1 MINLKRKRT
10 NFCKPSLHIISSIII
25 KTILLA
31 PCYGM
36 IYLED
41 PTLAIKFD
49 ALPKYSQSSI
59 DSLTGIDDSI
69 SLPQWMID
77 ELIEEFNIDGSEE
90 AFVIPFKLGTPDH
103 YLTYA
108 PSPTPNSSTFNDMSG
123 SPTHRP
129 SEDALLQSNSPTY
142 NTTTDILLSDLL
154 EEFNNSVDDII
165 DDINN
170 STSSSSLFDRRSLL
184 DNSTSSIPSVQSTIS
199 NEPTQ
204 PTSTTTTSPSISN
217 KPTKSPSVIHE
228 ITGEYTD
235 NFFHPYHPDNEEDDN
250 GKEGEMKSME
260 YMFTYFNDM
269 KLLGLTPDVE
279 ESIPEEEEK
288 VDGRPQLDD
297 TETEDATK
305 SNIIYYDTKQARFGT
320 NLGPLGNAAFV
331 NIMLPPV
338 YYGSYWNKHVVVNNK
353 EKEYIEWENINEV
366 VFDNDVDVDLSN
378 ETDDIELDDGLTES
392 IFDDGNA
399 TITTVDNVTNTT
411 SALPSKEIESN
422 TALTTP
428 GMVTT
433 LTESEEQLDSTH
445 QLESADEMLGLADP
459 GNEYSSNNIEDE
471 SVSNGIFDDKINTT
485 LIENETII
493 DNETIPTSTT
503 DIKDGLL
510 NFSPPPQKNG
520 IPISTYFCLED
531 FVNWRIEQRNNNSS
545 SSNKPQYMRDNTP
558 TITVNVTNST
568 IPNISNEQHNPNFTE
583 STRPITIIA
592 QRGRCSFESK
602 ARMAMVLND
611 LFENSGRSNR
621 IEHIIIYNNGTDN
634 DNNTQND
641 EALIDMSLV
650 STFTTPVDETGGI
663 SVGLLYVNTNS
674 GEDIIRRMKDRE
686 ELTQVDSHVD
696 VSMLFPEDD
705 NKSDRSSNNPRH
717 TSDTVDEANIDNG
730 EHDGGQGTDNNS
742 GFHDTQVSHGW
753 YFPATLTRFCL
764 SCGKE
769 NMYGMVWNNKGAI
782 FGEVDPSFPRPGDI
796 FPNIPVDNDD
806 HPYTIDYYERPWL
819 EYIRKLMVA
828 ILAILLIGPVLLAA
842 RRWYTVGGTL
852 RITVDENGRRRVR
865 VISPNLEVFVNGVR
879 DTVETNGTKLDRSQV
894 FALPEIEYAGVTDEE
909 QNNPSD
915 YNNIGDENQAEI
927 VKEDEEGVPLN
938 TTIEESIEPSIPISP
953 TRESETS
960 SRFVSSSCCS
970 ICLDEFRSGEVLRLL
985 PRCDHAFHTECILPW
1000 LTERQGCCP
1009 MCKVPVLPD
1018 EQQRSRSRTPRR
1030 RRRRLRS
1037 NRRGRPQ
1044 TATTEESSPEREDSE
1059 TPIISGI
1066 RLVSEVG
1073 SDLDAAYPNQGIV
1086 TPDSSPV
1093 STSYTDDLIILEE
1106 GQPLS
1111 QDPSARSNHEESEE
1125 TPHDI
1130 VRNLSIF
1137 YDTEEPPDT
1146 DEGV

>member
-1 MINLKRKRT
+1 MVNLKRKRT
-10 NFCKPSLHIISSIII
+10 NYYKPLSSII
-25 KTILLA
+25 TIVLLLA

-41 PTLAIKFD
+41 PDLAIQYD
-49 ALPKYSQSSI
+49 TLPNYSQSTI
-59 DSLTGIDDSI
+59 DSLTGIDDS

-77 ELIEEFNIDGSEE
+77 EFIEEFNIDGNSDM

-103 YLTYA
+103 YLTYE
-108 PSPTPNSSTFNDMSG
+108 PSPTPTLNDDSSN

-142 NTTTDILLSDLL
+142 NSTTDTLLSDVL

-165 DDINN
+165 EDIHN
-170 STSSSSLFDRRSLL
+170 STTSSSLFDRRRLME
-184 DNSTSSIPSVQSTIS
+184 NETTSSITPSVQSTTS

-204 PTSTTTTSPSISN
+204 PTSTYTTSYPSISN
-217 KPTKSPSVIHE
+217 KPSKSPSVIHE

-235 NFFHPYHPDNEEDDN
+235 NFFHPYHSESSNNDNDEEGGDTESSN
-250 GKEGEMKSME
+250 LE

-269 KLLGLTPDVE
+269 KLLGLTAEVE
-279 ESIPEEEEK
+279 EELPEAEGE
-288 VDGRPQLDD
+288 DGRPQLDD
-297 TETEDATK
+297 TDTEDTISK
-305 SNIIYYDTKQARFGT
+305 PTNIVHYDTKQARFGT

-338 YYGSYWNKHVVVNNK
+338 YYGSYWNKHVVNDK

-366 VFDNDVDVDLSN
+366 VFDNDVEEDLS
-378 ETDDIELDDGLTES
+378 TES
-392 IFDDGNA
+392 IFDEGNA
-399 TITTVDNVTNTT
+399 TDSSQGSLTSSVVTN
-411 SALPSKEIESN
+411 S
-422 TALTTP
+422 
-428 GMVTT
+428 
-433 LTESEEQLDSTH
+433 TETEDLNSTR
-445 QLESADEMLGLADP
+445 QLESVDEMLGLADP
-459 GNEYSSNNIEDE
+459 GNEYRSE
-471 SVSNGIFDDKINTT
+471 SVIDQSESNGIFDDKINTT
-485 LIENETII
+485 SIKNETII
-493 DNETIPTSTT
+493 DNDTITTSIA
-503 DIKDGLL
+503 DDVKEKLS
-510 NFSPPPQKNG
+510 NFSPPSQNSNG

-531 FVNWRIEQRNNNSS
+531 FVNWRKEQRNNNSS
-545 SSNKPQYMRDNTP
+545 SSNKPQYIRDNSSSAV
-558 TITVNVTNST
+558 VNVTNST
-568 IPNISNEQHNPNFTE
+568 IPNNSASAESEQHNPNFIE
-583 STRPITIIA
+583 STRPITIMA

-611 LFENSGRSNR
+611 LFENSGRFNR

-634 DNNTQND
+634 DNNTKND

-650 STFTTPVDETGGI
+650 STSTTPVDETGGI
-663 SVGLLYVNTNS
+663 SVGLLYIDTTS

-686 ELTQVDSHVD
+686 ELTQVDSHID
-696 VSMLFPEDD
+696 VSMLFPEDN

-730 EHDGGQGTDNNS
+730 EHDGGQGTDDGS

-764 SCGKE
+764 SCGQE
-769 NMYGMVWNNKGAI
+769 NMYGMVWSDKGKI

-796 FPNIPVDNDD
+796 FPNIPVDDSD

-819 EYIRKLMVA
+819 EYIRKLMCA
-828 ILAILLIGPVLLAA
+828 ILAILLIFPVLLAA

-894 FALPEIEYAGVTDEE
+894 FALPEIEYAGVADEE
-909 QNNPSD
+909 QDNPSE
-915 YNNIGDENQAEI
+915 YQAESPGEEE
-927 VKEDEEGVPLN
+927 EDVPLN
-938 TTIEESIEPSIPISP
+938 TTIDESIIEPSIPISP

-960 SRFVSSSCCS
+960 GRFVSSSCCS
-970 ICLDEFRSGEVLRLL
+970 ICLDEFRPGEVLRLL
-985 PRCDHAFHTECILPW
+985 PRCQHAFHTECILPW

-1009 MCKVPVLPD
+1009 MCKLPVLPD
-1018 EQQRSRSRTPRR
+1018 EQQRGRSRTPRR
-1030 RRRRLRS
+1030 RRRLRS
-1037 NRRGRPQ
+1037 SRGGRPQ
-1044 TATTEESSPEREDSE
+1044 TATTEESSPDREGSE
-1059 TPIISGI
+1059 LPIIESGI
-1066 RLVSEVG
+1066 RLVSEVD
-1073 SDLDAAYPNQGIV
+1073 SDLDAAYHPNQGVV
-1086 TPDSSPV
+1086 TPDISPMF
-1093 STSYTDDLIILEE
+1093 TSHTDDLIILEE
-1106 GQPLS
+1106 GQFP
-1111 QDPSARSNHEESEE
+1111 P
-1125 TPHDI
+1125 PPDI

-1137 YDTEEPPDT
+1137 YNTEERPDT

>member
-1 MINLKRKRT
+1 
-10 NFCKPSLHIISSIII
+10 
-25 KTILLA
+25 
-31 PCYGM
+31 M

-41 PTLAIKFD
+41 PNLAQKYD
-49 ALPKYSQSSI
+49 SLPKYNPSTTI

-77 ELIEEFNIDGSEE
+77 EFIEEFNIDGSSEE

-108 PSPTPNSSTFNDMSG
+108 PSPKPMNSSTG

-129 SEDALLQSNSPTY
+129 SIDKLQYQSNSPTY
-142 NTTTDILLSDLL
+142 NSTTDTLLSGII

-165 DDINN
+165 EDINN
-170 STSSSSLFDRRSLL
+170 STTSSLFDRRLE
-184 DNSTSSIPSVQSTIS
+184 NENTSSIPSVQSTSS
-199 NEPTQ
+199 NQ
-204 PTSTTTTSPSISN
+204 PSSTSPSISN

-235 NFFHPYHPDNEEDDN
+235 NFFHPYHSESSNDNDGDEEGDI
-250 GKEGEMKSME
+250 ESSLE

-269 KLLGLTPDVE
+269 KLLGLTTN
-279 ESIPEEEEK
+279 EEEEEGELEEEG
-288 VDGRPQLDD
+288 GRPQLD
-297 TETEDATK
+297 TETEDAIVKPT
-305 SNIIYYDTKQARFGT
+305 NIVHYDTKQARFGT

-338 YYGSYWNKHVVVNNK
+338 YYGLYWNKHVVNNK

-366 VFDNDVDVDLSN
+366 VFDNDESDNV
-378 ETDDIELDDGLTES
+378 TGDIELDDDSGLS
-392 IFDDGNA
+392 IFDEGNAPITLTNATSNLPPIEGNA
-399 TITTVDNVTNTT
+399 TDSSQGSLTSSVVTN
-411 SALPSKEIESN
+411 S
-422 TALTTP
+422 
-428 GMVTT
+428 
-433 LTESEEQLDSTH
+433 TETEDPNSTRK
-445 QLESADEMLGLADP
+445 LESVDEMLGLADP
-459 GNEYSSNNIEDE
+459 VNELESSIENE
-471 SVSNGIFDDKINTT
+471 SESNSIFDSNTNTT
-485 LIENETII
+485 IIENETTI
-493 DNETIPTSTT
+493 DSDESTTSTT
-503 DIKDGLL
+503 DDVKEGML
-510 NFSPPPQKNG
+510 NFSPPKQNNG

-558 TITVNVTNST
+558 TSVVNVANSI
-568 IPNISNEQHNPNFTE
+568 IPTSSTSAANEQHNPNFID
-583 STRPITIIA
+583 STRPITIMA

-602 ARMAMVLND
+602 ARMALVLND

-641 EALIDMSLV
+641 ELLIDMSLV
-650 STFTTPVDETGGI
+650 STSTTPVDETGGI
-663 SVGLLYVNTNS
+663 SVGLLYIDTAS

-696 VSMLFPEDD
+696 VSMLFPEDTD

-717 TSDTVDEANIDNG
+717 TFDTVDEANIDNG
-730 EHDGGQGTDNNS
+730 EHDGGQGTDDDS
-742 GFHDTQVSHGW
+742 GFHDAQVSHGW

-769 NMYGMVWNNKGAI
+769 NMYGMVWSNKGTV

-828 ILAILLIGPVLLAA
+828 ILSILLIGPVLLAA

-852 RITVDENGRRRVR
+852 RITVDENGRRRLR

-909 QNNPSD
+909 QDNPSD
-915 YNNIGDENQAEI
+915 YNNDSSITQAESRDKYL
-927 VKEDEEGVPLN
+927 VESQEEDVLLN
-938 TTIEESIEPSIPISP
+938 TTTDESIIEPSIPISP

-960 SRFVSSSCCS
+960 GRFVSSSCCS
-970 ICLDEFRSGEVLRLL
+970 ICLDEFRPGEILRLL

-1030 RRRRLRS
+1030 RQRRLRS
-1037 NRRGRPQ
+1037 SRGGRRPQ
-1044 TATTEESSPEREDSE
+1044 TATTEESSPESEDSE

-1066 RLVSEVG
+1066 RVVSEVD
-1073 SDLDAAYPNQGIV
+1073 SALDAAHPNQGIV

-1093 STSYTDDLIILEE
+1093 STSNTDDLIILEE
-1106 GQPLS
+1106 GQS
-1111 QDPSARSNHEESEE
+1111 
-1125 TPHDI
+1125 TPPPV
-1130 VRNLSIF
+1130 VRDLSIF
-1137 YDTEEPPDT
+1137 YDTEEH
-1146 DEGV
+1146 